1 MGHPPWHRPL
11 FRGCANKRA
20 NWFVHMMTM
29 CVEEKLLR
37 MCVHTQSQ
45 HQQVVFVSV
54 RDSDMAAVL
63 LYPFPVFDRRKVKSE
78 LEF

>member
-1 MGHPPWHRPL
+1 
-11 FRGCANKRA
+11 
-20 NWFVHMMTM
+20 MMTM

-45 HQQVVFVSV
+45 HQQVMFVSV